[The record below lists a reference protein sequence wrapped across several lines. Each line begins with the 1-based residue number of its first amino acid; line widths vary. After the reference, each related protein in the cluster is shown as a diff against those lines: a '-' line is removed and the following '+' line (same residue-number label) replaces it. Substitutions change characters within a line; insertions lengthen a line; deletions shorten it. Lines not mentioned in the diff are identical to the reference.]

1 MTSRTRLFAA
11 LVLLGVCVGPSGNAA
26 EQAGRRTRDRIIGA
40 WQLESRVVRKA
51 GGEVVRDAV
60 LGAEPAGRLIY
71 DVTGHMSLQMMR
83 LDRKQAISTPSNR
96 QDAQNARVILGYD
109 SYFGT
114 FHVDD
119 AAGTVV
125 HNVVGSLFP
134 EDIGKDFVRQLTVEG
149 DRLTLGFTSK
159 SPEGFDVTRT
169 LVFGRLR

>member
-1 MTSRTRLFAA
+1 M
-11 LVLLGVCVGPSGNAA
+11 LLAIYPAPSGHAASQNA
-26 EQAGRRTRDRIIGA
+26 RRTRDRIIGA
-40 WQLESRVVRKA
+40 WQLESREVRKA

-60 LGAEPAGRLIY
+60 LGAEPVGRLIY

-83 LDRKQAISTPSNR
+83 LDRTQAISTPTNR
-96 QDAQNARVILGYD
+96 QDAQNARIILGYD

-134 EDIGKDFVRQLTVEG
+134 EDIGKDFVRQLTVDG

-159 SPEGFDVTRT
+159 SPEGVDVTRT